1 MTKKYLDLHLG
12 FKNEDNL
19 FNTLKLYFDE
29 PDLKK
34 TIKYALTDFYSKSKL
49 IELKTR
55 RCEYNSFATTIVG
68 LNKCKHYQNQ
78 KNMCC
83 YFVFN
88 FLKDNTIFYIKYD
101 KELFDTF
108 EIENTYIYRDNKQE
122 PKINIHIPI
131 KYLKEIIV

>member
-1 MTKKYLDLHLG
+1 M
-12 FKNEDNL
+12 NL
-19 FNTLKLYFDE
+19 I
-29 PDLKK
+29 LKK

-49 IELKTR
+49 IELKAR
-55 RCEYNSFATTIVG
+55 RCEYYSFATTIVG
-68 LNKCKHYQNQ
+68 LNKCKHYENQ
-78 KNMCC
+78 KNMFC

-88 FLKDNTIFYIKYD
+88 FLKDDTIFYIKYD